1 MLKEVL
7 PYIIFSILGLLI
19 GIIVFT
25 VVVPLL
31 RLFKAGQSIRKEGPA
46 KHLSKSGTPTM
57 GGIVIVI
64 ITMLLFISSLLIYN
78 KDIFNVDIFLL
89 IIPVLGFALIGFLDD
104 FLIIVKKNNAGLS
117 PTLKF
122 ILQLI
127 ISVITYILLL
137 GIKKNSD
144 LNFFGTKINI
154 AFLYGII
161 IVIGYSGVT
170 NATNLTDGLDGLLT
184 GCSIIT
190 ISGILIMAIYQNNQL
205 VIYFALSL
213 ITALIAFAFF
223 NFPKATIFMGDVGSL
238 AIGAAIF
245 SMLILLNAEIL
256 FIFFGFIYFVE
267 TVSVM
272 LQVWFFKRTKGDRI
286 FLMTPLHHH
295 FELLGLKEEEIDVVF
310 WLVTFIF
317 TVIGVLLGVRVFL

>member
-7 PYIIFSILGLLI
+7 PYVFFSIGALLI
-19 GIIVFT
+19 GITVFT

-57 GGIVIVI
+57 GGIVIII

-78 KDIFNVDIFLL
+78 KDVFNVDILL
-89 IIPVLGFALIGFLDD
+89 LVIPTLGFALIGFLDD
-104 FLIIVKKNNAGLS
+104 FLIIIKKNNAGLS

-127 ISVITYILLL
+127 ISIVTYILLL
-137 GIKKNSD
+137 SIKKNNN
-144 LNFFGTKINI
+144 LNFFGTEINI

-190 ISGILIMAIYQNNQL
+190 ISGILIMAIYQSNQL
-205 VIYFALSL
+205 VIYFALS
-213 ITALIAFAFF
+213 IIIALIAFAFF
-223 NFPKATIFMGDVGSL
+223 NFPKAAIFMGDVGSL

-267 TVSVM
+267 TVSVI
-272 LQVWFFKRTKGDRI
+272 LQVWFFKRTKGERI

-317 TVIGVLLGVRVFL
+317 TVIGVILGVRVFL